1 MKVNNVYN
9 ILPCCRCLWSTKHC
23 VMWSEMLSWL
33 CCVSIPALYK
43 QSLGQDRLGAGGGL
57 AWPGLAWLSS
67 CPHIT
72 SQSTLARPTVSPLS
86 LAKLGNTGGAGQWKH
101 HLIERRVL
109 SSVPAAPT
117 DNYFTRQRER
127 EEAQRS
133 CQWSAVTSDWLE
145 AQSTVW
151 S

>member
-43 QSLGQDRLGAGGGL
+43 QSLGQDRLGAGGGQ
-57 AWPGLAWLSS
+57 AWLTS

-101 HLIERRVL
+101 HLIERRVR

-127 EEAQRS
+127 GGL
-133 CQWSAVTSDWLE
+133 AVLWAVTMTSDWLE